1 MASLDD
7 GHVIGRAITP
17 EGVLPDAYV
26 AWRGGVIS
34 EVRPAVPGDRSPSR
48 CRAVRPMMRPGPIP

>member
-34 EVRPAVPGDRSPSR
+34 EVLARPIDRKS
-48 CRAVRPMMRPGPIP
+48 VV